1 MNLAALRS
9 YEIPSRDHDY
19 TVTDT
24 ILYAL
29 GLGYGSD
36 PLDERQVSFVY
47 EDGLKVV
54 PSMCNTIAHPGFW
67 INRPELGI
75 DWIKVLHGE
84 QSFVMHNP
92 LPPSGRVRG
101 TYRIV
106 GIEDKGPG
114 KGAIMTL
121 EKTLTDRDSG
131 VVYFTVTQT
140 IFMRGDGG
148 QGGFGVPIATP
159 IALPERVAD
168 AVVDVPTMPQIALI
182 YRLSG
187 DLNPI
192 HASPATALKA
202 GFERPILHGLCTMG
216 LATRAL
222 VASVCRGDPERLKSM
237 YVRFSKPVFPGETI
251 RTEIFHEADNVR
263 FRCRSVERDLVVL
276 DRGLASVGP
285 AT

>member
-1 MNLAALRS
+1 MNLDVLKG
-9 YEIPSRDHDY
+9 YEIPAKDHDY
-19 TVTDT
+19 TARDT

-29 GLGYGSD
+29 GLGYGAD
-36 PLDERQVSFVY
+36 PVDEAQVGFVY

-54 PSMCNTIAHPGFW
+54 PSMCNTLAHPGFW
-67 INRPELGI
+67 IDRTELGI
-75 DWIKVLHGE
+75 DWVKVLHGE
-84 QSFVMHNP
+84 QAFTIHQP
-92 LPPSGRVRG
+92 LPPAGRMRG
-101 TYRIV
+101 TYRIA
-106 GIEDKGPG
+106 GIEDKGAD

-131 VVYFTVTQT
+131 VRHVTVIQT

-148 QGGFGVPIATP
+148 QGGFSTAAPTP
-159 IALPERVAD
+159 SAIPDRAPDL
-168 AVVDVPTMPQIALI
+168 VVDVPTMPQMALI

-192 HASPATALKA
+192 HASPAIARRA

-222 VASVCRGDPERLKSM
+222 IAGACDGEPNRLTSM

-251 RTEIFHEADNVR
+251 RTEIFTEAERVR
-263 FRCRSVERDLVVL
+263 FRCRSVERDLIVL
-276 DRGLASVGP
+276 DRGVAVI
-285 AT
+285 AD

>member
-1 MNLAALRS
+1 MNLDALKVF
-9 YEIPSRDHDY
+9 EIPAKDHDY
-19 TVTDT
+19 TVNDT
-24 ILYAL
+24 MLYAL

-36 PLDERQVSFVY
+36 PLDEAQVGFVY

-67 INRPELGI
+67 INKPELGI
-75 DWIKVLHGE
+75 DWVKVLHGE
-84 QSFVMHNP
+84 QSFQMHRP
-92 LPPSGRVRG
+92 LPAEGKVRG

-106 GIEDKGPG
+106 SIEDKGPE

-121 EKTLTDRDSG
+121 EKTLTDRETA
-131 VVYFTVTQT
+131 VVYFTVIQT

-148 QGGFGVPIATP
+148 QGGFGTAAPTPSAIADRAP
-159 IALPERVAD
+159 DLI
-168 AVVDVPTMPQIALI
+168 VDVATMPQIALI

-187 DLNPI
+187 DYNPI
-192 HASPATALKA
+192 HASPAIARKA

-222 VASVCRGDPERLKSM
+222 VDSVCSGAPERLSSM

-251 RTEIFHEADNVR
+251 RTEVFTGTDRVR
-263 FRCRSVERDLVVL
+263 FRCRSVERDVVVL
-276 DRGLASVGP
+276 DRGVAVI
-285 AT
+285 AN

>member
-1 MNLAALRS
+1 MNLDALKV
-9 YEIPSRDHDY
+9 YEIPAKDHDY
-19 TVTDT
+19 TVNDT
-24 ILYAL
+24 MLYAL

-36 PLDERQVSFVY
+36 PLDEAQVAFVY

-67 INRPELGI
+67 INKPELGI
-75 DWIKVLHGE
+75 DWVKVLHGE
-84 QSFVMHNP
+84 QSFQMHHP
-92 LPPSGRVRG
+92 LPPEGKVRG

-106 GIEDKGPG
+106 SIEDKGPG

-121 EKTLTDRDSG
+121 EKTLTDRETA
-131 VVYFTVTQT
+131 VVYFTVIQT

-148 QGGFGVPIATP
+148 QGGFGSVAPTPSAIADRAP
-159 IALPERVAD
+159 DLI
-168 AVVDVPTMPQIALI
+168 VDVPTMPQIALI

-187 DLNPI
+187 DYNPI
-192 HASPATALKA
+192 HASPAIARKA

-222 VASVCRGDPERLKSM
+222 VDSVCSGVPERLSSM

-251 RTEIFHEADNVR
+251 RTEIFTETDRVR
-263 FRCRSVERDLVVL
+263 FRCRSVERDVVVL
-276 DRGLASVGP
+276 DRGVAVI
-285 AT
+285 AN